1 MTQDRRWTRVREAI
15 RLHRVLGDAALA
27 LGLVVLSIGML
38 LIDRDTGQ
46 PHQPTTSDIAALA
59 FAVLAV
65 VARSRFTT
73 TALVASVVVANL
85 FLAVDDR
92 YQPTVT
98 AALSLLVY
106 TYATRTDRRTAWSLT
121 AGIAVILTVC
131 GFLWTAPLG
140 DSVGV
145 LAWIGMGTAI
155 GDARRTQRAYIAAV
169 EERARCAEQ
178 SLDDEAR
185 LMVAQERVRIARDL
199 HDAVAHH
206 IAVVKVQATGAKHVL
221 SDRPD
226 AAATALDN
234 ISRASDA
241 VLKEIASVIGLL
253 RTASDVAKGSADSDP
268 GSGLA
273 RLPTLIDYLSSVGLR
288 VEHRQLG
295 ETRELP
301 HLTDMAAY
309 QIAREALTNANKYGD
324 GTAHLTITYTADL
337 LTVEITNRIG
347 DHSGRR
353 GAGYGIVGMR
363 ERATANGGTVKA
375 GRSGRQGFALR
386 VELPLTAQ
394 SAAK

>member
-15 RLHRVLGDAALA
+15 RLHQLLGDAALA
-27 LGLVVLSIGML
+27 LGLVVFSIGML
-38 LIDRDTGQ
+38 LIDRDTGR
-46 PHQPTTSDIAALA
+46 PHQLTTSDIVALA

-65 VARSRFTT
+65 IARSRFTI
-73 TALVASVVVANL
+73 TALIASVVATNL
-85 FLAVDDR
+85 FLAVDHQ

-106 TYATRTDRRTAWSLT
+106 TYATRTDRRSAWFLT

-131 GFLWTAPLG
+131 GLLWTAAVG

-155 GDARRTQRAYIAAV
+155 GDATRTQRAYIEAV
-169 EERARCAEQ
+169 EERARRAEQ
-178 SLDDEAR
+178 SQDDKAR
-185 LMVAQERVRIARDL
+185 LRVAQERVRIARDL

-221 SDRPD
+221 SQRPD

-241 VLKEIASVIGLL
+241 VLKEMAAVIGLL
-253 RTASDVAKGSADSDP
+253 RTASDVTTGSADTDP

-273 RLPTLIDYLSSVGLR
+273 RLPVLIDYLSSVGLR
-288 VEHRQLG
+288 VEHRQVG
-295 ETRELP
+295 DARELP
-301 HLTDMAAY
+301 PLTDLAAY

-324 GTAHLTITYTADL
+324 GTARLTVTYAADL
-337 LTVEITNRIG
+337 LAVEITNRIG
-347 DHSGRR
+347 DHPGRR

-375 GRSGRQGFALR
+375 GRSGRQGFAVR
-386 VELPLTAQ
+386 FELPLTAQ